1 MEKQRLKHILRQLIR
16 QDDDM
21 TMYCY
26 MGEMITGDRYE
37 CCSECPFTDTFVI
50 TDDLLDAEENEA
62 GCELLRNIG
71 AV

>member
-1 MEKQRLKHILRQLIR
+1 MEKQRLKHILRHLIR

-37 CCSECPFTDTFVI
+37 CCSECPFTYTHVI
-50 TDDLLDAEENEA
+50 TDDLLDSEEKDA

>member
-1 MEKQRLKHILRQLIR
+1 MDKQRLKHILRQLIR

-26 MGEMITGDRYE
+26 MGEMIAGDRYE

-50 TDDLLDAEENEA
+50 TDDLLDVDEKDA

>member
-1 MEKQRLKHILRQLIR
+1 MEKQRLKHILGQLIR

-50 TDDLLDAEENEA
+50 TDDLLDIDEKDA

>member
-50 TDDLLDAEENEA
+50 TDDLLDVDEKDA
-62 GCELLRNIG
+62 GCVLLRNIG

>member
-1 MEKQRLKHILRQLIR
+1 MDKQRLKHILRQLRR

-21 TMYCY
+21 AIYCY
-26 MGEMITGDRYE
+26 IGEMIAGDRYE
-37 CCSECPFTDTFVI
+37 CCSECPFTDTHVV
-50 TDDLLDAEENEA
+50 TDDLLDVDEKDA

>member
-1 MEKQRLKHILRQLIR
+1 MDKQRLKHILRQLIR

-37 CCSECPFTDTFVI
+37 CCSECPFTDTFAI
-50 TDDLLDAEENEA
+50 TDDLFDTEENEA
-62 GCELLRNIG
+62 GCVLLRNIG

>member
-21 TMYCY
+21 SMYCY

-37 CCSECPFTDTFVI
+37 CCSECPFTDTFAI
-50 TDDLLDAEENEA
+50 TDDLFDVDEKDA

>member
-1 MEKQRLKHILRQLIR
+1 MDKQRLKHILRQLIR

-50 TDDLLDAEENEA
+50 TDDLLDVDEKDA
-62 GCELLRNIG
+62 GCEPLRYIG
-71 AV
+71 AI